1 MHTFELSSKR
11 IHIDEVMYNS
21 LMALTAQ
28 NSDSVKIKME
38 PCNTTFITQKNEWV
52 YFILQVDCLALLQKR
67 NVLKKVQIQTI
78 KDTVNKFLFP
88 SGTCVDDY
96 KVIRVDYCRNIY
108 LPNTK
113 IRKCLFEL
121 LNKMPANTNY
131 LRQEK
136 NYIGENVEYPMGSLR
151 KNKSRALQIYD
162 KSTERKDKT
171 KEIKPYEKYVIRLE
185 YQMKPEGL
193 KYRRKADGVPDT
205 FDYWINLDT
214 EKRYLK
220 LAGKMFPKAEFWS
233 YDKAVD
239 IINSS
244 DYKPTMKVKLIK
256 YITEISRVE
265 SMDEVSPSLG
275 SQQTIKGYIKRLEA
289 INVNPVT
296 IPNAKGIDHIRNP
309 LAIR

>member
-11 IHIDEVMYNS
+11 LHIDEVMFYS

-28 NSDSVKIKME
+28 NNDSITIKME

-52 YFILQVDCLALLQKR
+52 YFIVQVDCLAILQKR
-67 NVLKKVQIQTI
+67 NVWTKAEIQKI
-78 KDTVNKFLFP
+78 KDTVNRFLLS
-88 SGTCVDDY
+88 SGTCVDDF

-108 LPNTK
+108 IPNTK
-113 IRKCLFEL
+113 IRECLFGL
-121 LNKMPANTNY
+121 LKKMSENTNY

-136 NYIGENVEYPMGSLR
+136 NYIGENVEYPMGYLR
-151 KNKSRALQIYD
+151 KNKSRAFQIYD

-171 KEIKPYEKYVIRLE
+171 KEIKAYEKYVIRLE
-185 YQMKPEGL
+185 YQMNPEGL
-193 KYRRKADGVPDT
+193 KYRRKADGVPET

-244 DYKPTMKVKLIK
+244 DYKPDRKST
-256 YITEISRVE
+256 
-265 SMDEVSPSLG
+265 
-275 SQQTIKGYIKRLEA
+275 RL
-289 INVNPVT
+289 NSS
-296 IPNAKGIDHIRNP
+296 H
-309 LAIR
+309 